1 MSGKRQNSDG
11 SRSQLSRFSVQGN
24 LLNAVVFCLN
34 VFLIKFLPSGP
45 LMVYLLKKSVFQSV
59 WWH

>member
-24 LLNAVVFCLN
+24 MLNAVVFCLN
-34 VFLIKFLPSGP
+34 VFFIKFL
-45 LMVYLLKKSVFQSV
+45 
-59 WWH
+59 